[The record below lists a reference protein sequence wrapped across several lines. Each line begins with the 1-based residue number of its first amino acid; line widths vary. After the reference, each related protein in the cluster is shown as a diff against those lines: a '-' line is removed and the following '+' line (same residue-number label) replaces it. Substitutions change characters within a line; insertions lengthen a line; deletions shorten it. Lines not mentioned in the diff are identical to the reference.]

1 MTYNHITVGEGRGHV
16 STPNAKIM
24 GLKFW
29 WDQPLWLR
37 WQSRPG
43 VLSVHG
49 DLVLHTQVGDCRIR
63 GEEPAET
70 LDLEAGEMLLL
81 LS

>member
-1 MTYNHITVGEGRGHV
+1 MTHNHMTVGESRGHV

-29 WDQPLWLR
+29 WDHPLCLW

-63 GEEPAET
+63 GEEPPEA
-70 LDLEAGEMLLL
+70 LDLETGEMLLL